1 MKKLIICEKPS
12 LARNVVNALPGK
24 QEKKNGYYEVDDYIV
39 SYAFGH
45 LFSLKDLEEYGPRDE
60 AKQKWTL
67 DNLPFFPE
75 SFQFRLKKDPKTKKT
90 DPGVKAQYEVLKTLM
105 NSDTV
110 ESIVH
115 CGDADR
121 EGEVIIRLIIMNG
134 MKKKKPVFRLWLPE
148 QTAPTIRAGLKNLR
162 PDSEYDNLMN
172 EGLARTYIDWAYGIN
187 FTRLVSIKTGTLMR
201 VGRVITPIVREIYER
216 ELEIQNF
223 IPVKS
228 WGCVT
233 EITANGKRIRLS
245 SSRKFPIDERG
256 SAERYCNEMN
266 KSPLTVTDVS
276 KKEEK
281 RNPGKL
287 FSLSKLQGFLGKK
300 YRYSPQETLSYVQSL
315 YEKGFVTYPRTNTE
329 YLSENETEKADRL
342 VDRFS
347 GLGFNVTK
355 KRGKKIFDDSKI
367 ESHSA
372 LLPTE
377 KIPDALPENE
387 RNTYNTIRNR
397 FFAVFCATDCLVER
411 TTVIIGNE
419 MESFKITGCVVKQPG
434 FMEYENDAGKKVI
447 LPSMKIGDRFRPAF
461 ELEIRETKPPKRYT
475 VESLNAFL
483 KNPFRKN
490 ENEEREDD
498 QEEYKA
504 ILAGIEIGTE
514 ATRASIIDNAISS
527 GYISLKKNNYFIE
540 QKGAALV
547 RSIDE
552 LGIDISK
559 ETTVEISM
567 LLKKIF
573 KNEATIEE
581 ALEAAKK
588 KIRSG
593 FSKKDS
599 SISEEAKYTDKN
611 EKMKN
616 AIATC
621 PNCGSPILEGQK
633 LFYCSGDN
641 CNIKLWKNNKYFSAI
656 GFELTGRRAAS
667 LFKKGK
673 VLAKGL
679 PSKKNP
685 GKTYDAYIVAD
696 FAREPAGFSMEFPNK
711 NAKQP
716 TKARSGKNNI
726 LNGYT
731 PESLLEDLSTPNR
744 RKKK

>member
-12 LARNVVNALPGK
+12 LSRNVLEALPGK
-24 QEKKNGYYEVDDYIV
+24 KEKRNGYYETQDYFV

-45 LFSLKDLEEYGPRDE
+45 LFSLKDLEEYEPVNE
-60 AKQKWTL
+60 AKHKWTL

-75 SFQFRLKKDPKTKKT
+75 TFQFRLKKDPKTKKT
-90 DPGVKAQYEVLKTLM
+90 DPGVKAQYEALKTLM
-105 NSDTV
+105 NSDAV
-110 ESIVH
+110 ESIIH

-134 MKKKKPVFRLWLPE
+134 LKKKKTVYRLWLPE

-162 PDSEYDNLMN
+162 LDSEYDNLMN

-187 FTRLVSIKTGTLMR
+187 FTRLASIKSGTLMR

-223 IPVKS
+223 VPEKS

-233 EITANGKRIRLS
+233 EISVGGKKIRLS
-245 SSRKFPIDERG
+245 SSTKFPLEEKEQ
-256 SAERYCNEMN
+256 AEKYCNKMN
-266 KSPLTVTDVS
+266 QSRLFVTDVS
-276 KKEEK
+276 KKEER

-300 YRYSPQETLSYVQSL
+300 YRYSPQETLGYVQSL
-315 YEKGFVTYPRTNTE
+315 YEKGYVTYPRTNTE
-329 YLSENETEKADRL
+329 YLSENEAEKADRL
-342 VDRFS
+342 VELFS

-377 KIPDALPENE
+377 KIPDALPDNE
-387 RNTYNTIRNR
+387 RNTYNVIRNR
-397 FFAVFCATDCLVER
+397 FFAVFCAADCIVER

-419 MESFKITGCVVKQPG
+419 LEAFKITGCVVKQPG
-434 FMEYENDAGKKVI
+434 YMEYEDDAGKEVI
-447 LPSMKIGDRFRPAF
+447 LPSMKIGDSFRQAF

-483 KNPFRKN
+483 KNPFRKK
-490 ENEEREDD
+490 EDIGGEDD

-504 ILAGIEIGTE
+504 VLAGIEIGTE
-514 ATRASIIDNAISS
+514 ATRASIIDNAIRS
-527 GYISLKKNNYFIE
+527 GYISLKKNTYFIE
-540 QKGAALV
+540 QKGTALV
-547 RSIDE
+547 RSLDE

-567 LLKKIF
+567 LLKRIY
-573 KNEATIEE
+573 KNEATIDQ
-581 ALEAAKK
+581 ALEAAKE
-588 KIRSG
+588 KIRIG
-593 FSKKDS
+593 FSKKDNR
-599 SISEEAKYTDKN
+599 ISDAVKYTDQNTKS
-611 EKMKN
+611 KN
-616 AIATC
+616 AIASC
-621 PNCGSPILEGQK
+621 PICGKPILEGQK

-641 CNIKLWKNNKYFSAI
+641 CNVKLWKNNKYFSAI
-656 GFELTGRRAAS
+656 GFKLTEKRAAS
-667 LFKKGK
+667 LFKTGR

-679 PSKKNP
+679 PSKKSP
-685 GKTYDAYIVAD
+685 DKTYDAYIVAD
-696 FAREPAGFSMEFPNK
+696 FSREPVGFSMEFPNK
-711 NAKQP
+711 NVKQP
-716 TKARSGKNNI
+716 TKAKSGKNNI

-731 PESLLEDLSTPNR
+731 PESLIEELSTPSR
-744 RKKK
+744 RKK